1 MIDRN
6 REYTLKE
13 LLDIYNFYNLDFKY
27 YGDHQRGDLELYL
40 KTDTGKISVFRSIN
54 NQKTLD
60 YLKLT
65 EEEAEKVVF
74 VFDRE
79 LDEEEL
85 DIVAIVVR
93 TSDINIP
100 SNKYKL
106 ETLDKLTKEQDIE
119 RRDNVNLGDGI
130 AYMLVE
136 LNTTCHLYSNVYMF
150 GQGEGGF
157 INSLENRLKEESDSL
172 SKNNLKMVL
181 DYYHNLNEEK
191 VL

>member
-1 MIDRN
+1 MIDKN

-40 KTDTGKISVFRSIN
+40 KTDTGKISVFKSIN

-60 YLKLT
+60 YLKLR

-106 ETLDKLTKEQDIE
+106 ETLDRLTKEQDLE
-119 RRDNVNLGDGI
+119 KKD
-130 AYMLVE
+130 
-136 LNTTCHLYSNVYMF
+136 NVYMF

-181 DYYHNLNEEK
+181 DYYHNLKEEK